1 LDVRP
6 ELVEGPAGLPS
17 TVQQAHG
24 SGRSE
29 GQAQPERLLQGL
41 PPVIDQ
47 RARVLILGSF
57 PSTASLAAQQY
68 YAHPQN
74 QFWRILGEVIGQP
87 LKEMNYPERIA
98 AVQAAGIAIWDV
110 FASCERAG
118 SLDTAIREAIPNDL
132 VRLQES
138 APALRRICFNGRM
151 AARRIREVE
160 ALGFDAV
167 VLPSTSPAH
176 AGMRFGEKLAR
187 WRDALHVSPG
197 S

>member
-1 LDVRP
+1 MQSSRNDGTTMIL
-6 ELVEGPAGLPS
+6 
-17 TVQQAHG
+17 T
-24 SGRSE
+24 
-29 GQAQPERLLQGL
+29 GL
-41 PPVIDQ
+41 PPIIDT

-57 PSTASLAAQQY
+57 PSTASLVAQQY

-74 QFWRILGEVIGQP
+74 QFWRILGAVIGQA
-87 LKEMNYPERIA
+87 LKELDYPHRIS

-118 SLDTAIREAIPNDL
+118 SLDSAIQNAVPNPL
-132 VRLQES
+132 AALKKS

-176 AGMRFGEKLAR
+176 AGMTFEEKLAS
-187 WRDALHVSPG
+187 WRAALHS
-197 S
+197 